1 MKKNAA
7 KKTDEFFMSE
17 AIKLALKGIY
27 NTHPN
32 PMVGAVIVKN
42 GRIIGKG
49 YHMEYGK
56 AHAEVNAIK
65 SAKAAAKGATIYITL
80 EPCSTFGKTPPCT
93 EAIIKAGIKKVI
105 VGAVDC
111 NRSHSGKG
119 FKILAKSGIKV
130 ETGVLKKSCEDM
142 NFAFNKFMRQKIP
155 YVTLKVSQSFDG
167 RIADFMGRSRWISS
181 LKSRIKTH
189 ELRAEA
195 DAVLAGIETIV
206 KDNPMLNIRHLKV
219 KKQPVIVIVD
229 SSLRIGLKA
238 KVLENERVIIATTQ
252 KASKIKTA
260 KLEKRGIKVLVIS
273 KDKNGRVNLKT
284 LLKKLGQ
291 MGIGHVFVEGGG
303 RVLGSFVSQ
312 GLADR
317 FMGFFS
323 PMIIG
328 GEKSKSSVVWP
339 DILNKRRKDLG
350 IKMVFKNIKQIGPD
364 IMFEAEFKKAVK

>member
-32 PMVGAVIVKN
+32 PMVGAVIIKN

-105 VGAVDC
+105 VGAIDC

-119 FKILAKSGIKV
+119 FKILTKAGIKV

-364 IMFEAEFKKAVK
+364 IMFEAEFL